1 MILYINTIE
10 KDKVII
16 ALKKG
21 NLFFA
26 KKTLK
31 TKYNE
36 SEKLIP
42 EIKKILENKKIALK
56 KIKKIEVENISKED
70 TGFTALRIGVV
81 IANALAYGLNI
92 PVVSS
97 ESNFFRKKESAPF
110 VFDKNKIYIVEPIY
124 NKEPNITKKK
134 T

>member
-56 KIKKIEVENISKED
+56 KIKKIEVENVSKED

-81 IANALAYGLNI
+81 IANALAYGLNV
-92 PVVSS
+92 PVICSKRIYS
-97 ESNFFRKKESAPF
+97 CKKESASSSLN
-110 VFDKNKIYIVEPIY
+110 KNKIYIVEPVY
-124 NKEPNITKKK
+124 NKEPNITEKKV
-134 T
+134 

>member
-36 SEKLIP
+36 SEKLIS

-56 KIKKIEVENISKED
+56 KIKKIEVENVSKED

-81 IANALAYGLNI
+81 IANALAYGLNV
-92 PVVSS
+92 PVICFKRIYSC
-97 ESNFFRKKESAPF
+97 KKESASSSLN
-110 VFDKNKIYIVEPIY
+110 KNKIYIVEPVY
-124 NKEPNITKKK
+124 NKEPNITEKKV
-134 T
+134 

>member
-56 KIKKIEVENISKED
+56 KIKKIEVENVSKED

-81 IANALAYGLNI
+81 IANALAYGLNV
-92 PVVSS
+92 PVICFKRIYSC
-97 ESNFFRKKESAPF
+97 KKESASSSLN
-110 VFDKNKIYIVEPIY
+110 KNKIYIVEPVY
-124 NKEPNITKKK
+124 NKEPNITEKKV
-134 T
+134 

>member
-21 NLFFA
+21 NLFFV
-26 KKTLK
+26 KKTFK

-36 SEKLIP
+36 SERLIP
-42 EIKKILENKKIALK
+42 EIKKFLENKKIVLK
-56 KIKKIEVENISKED
+56 KIKKIEVENISKKD

-92 PVVSS
+92 PVESS
-97 ESNFFRKKESAPF
+97 GDNFSKKKKSTF
-110 VFDKNKIYIVEPIY
+110 SVFDKNKIYIVEPIY

-134 T
+134 E